1 MLAPEF
7 DEVPFVD
14 GSERQRL
21 CARAG
26 ARHGSFGAVLDGARV
41 HYHRAGSRRPS
52 SPTKG
57 RRSISMLLGA
67 AVFDVF
73 TFLTITTAPRVLD
86 REEVDE
92 MADNALAG

>member
-1 MLAPEF
+1 
-7 DEVPFVD
+7 
-14 GSERQRL
+14 
-21 CARAG
+21 
-26 ARHGSFGAVLDGARV
+26 
-41 HYHRAGSRRPS
+41 
-52 SPTKG
+52 
-57 RRSISMLLGA
+57 MLLGA